1 MNLETQLQHPPS
13 SLNDPY
19 KASATPI
26 YQSATFC
33 QDSAQA
39 HGPYDY
45 SRSGNPTRTA
55 LEEQLAVLTK
65 GTRAFAFSSGM
76 AAITTVTRLLQ
87 SGDELLA
94 CHDLY
99 GGSFRLFSRVLT
111 RQGITVR
118 FVDTNDVEAVARSIN
133 EKTRMVWVETPSNP
147 LQTITDI
154 EALAALCQQ
163 HNVLFT
169 VDNTFLSP
177 YWQTPLLLGADIVVH
192 SATKYLCGHSD
203 TSAGVV
209 AVHSAELAEEI
220 GFFQNAEGNALAPMD
235 AFLFLRG
242 LKTLSV
248 RLDRQQENALK
259 LAERLNS
266 HPEVECVYYP
276 GLESHPGHEL
286 HVRQSRGFGAVLSV
300 SLGSKER
307 ASQVVD
313 ATKLF
318 KICVSF
324 GSTTSTV
331 SLPCTMSH
339 ASIPEEEQK
348 KKGFPTD
355 LIRLSVGIESVED
368 LWADLSQALDSLAEQ
383 STSDSSYLSLPSS
396 AVTVETHVSAL

>member
-1 MNLETQLQHPPS
+1 MKLETQLQHPPS

-39 HGPYDY
+39 QGPYDY

-55 LEEQLAVLTK
+55 LEEQLAALTK

-94 CHDLY
+94 CQDLY

-118 FVDTNDVEAVARSIN
+118 FVDTTDSEAVANSITEN
-133 EKTRMVWVETPSNP
+133 TRMIWIETPSNP

-154 EALAALCQQ
+154 EALAELCQQ
-163 HNVLFT
+163 HNIVFT

-177 YWQTPLLLGADIVVH
+177 YWQNPLLLGADVVVH

-209 AVHSAELAEEI
+209 AVRSEELAEEI

-259 LAERLNS
+259 LAELLNS
-266 HPEVECVYYP
+266 HPEVECVFYP
-276 GLESHPGHEL
+276 GLESHPGHDL

-300 SLGSKER
+300 ALGSKER
-307 ASQVVD
+307 ASKLVE
-313 ATKLF
+313 ATRLF

-324 GSTTSTV
+324 GSTTSTI

-339 ASIPEEEQK
+339 ASIPEAEQK

-355 LIRLSVGIESVED
+355 LVRLSVGIECVDD
-368 LWADLSQALDSLAEQ
+368 LWYDLSEALDALSEVGQNELEL
-383 STSDSSYLSLPSS
+383 LSLPSPTV
-396 AVTVETHVSAL
+396 AVETRLLAS